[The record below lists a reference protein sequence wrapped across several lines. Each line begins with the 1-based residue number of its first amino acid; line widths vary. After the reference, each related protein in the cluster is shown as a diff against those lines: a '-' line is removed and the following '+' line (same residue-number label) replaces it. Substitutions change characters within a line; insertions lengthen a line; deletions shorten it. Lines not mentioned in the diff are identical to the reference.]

1 MIQKKD
7 SLYWSVY
14 KNLERELIDLS
25 RQIHFDDNQQTVYS
39 VKIAE
44 LLVRC
49 CIEIESITKDLY
61 FLNGGTIPQNDDGK
75 DRDLYFDT
83 DCLELLENIWI
94 LSKKVVLVSASTF
107 YFEREENL
115 ILTPL
120 YKANKRGTSGADWK
134 KAYQAV
140 KHNRSQNLVQGNLKH
155 VIKAMGALFILNV
168 YYKDESFNVGNDF
181 GKIHFD
187 TSLGSNIFSLKT
199 DYAAFNNSNGEVSL
213 SEPSYSEAIYIKKLN
228 DKSYID
234 VVTKGKLADERMKDE
249 LWNSVEF
256 QNFIKNNPNYSLKGK
271 HLMNVCQDVGGDD
284 FMRKIMRHQ
293 QESINL
299 HYRSDMEMVLNKHR
313 DIYPS
318 IQQ

>member
-1 MIQKKD
+1 MLQKKD

-14 KNLERELIDLS
+14 KNLEHELMDLS
-25 RQIHFDDNQQTVYS
+25 RQIHFDDNQLSVYS

-49 CIEIESITKDLY
+49 SIEIESITKDLY
-61 FLNGGTIPQNDDGK
+61 FLNGGTLPENDEGK
-75 DRDLYFDT
+75 NRDLYFDT
-83 DCLELLENIWI
+83 DCMELLDSKWF
-94 LSKKVVLVSASTF
+94 LGKKVVLVSASTF
-107 YFEREENL
+107 YFEKEENL

-120 YKANKRGTSGADWK
+120 HKANKRGTNGADWK

-140 KHNRSQNLVQGNLKH
+140 KHNRSQNLAQGNLKH
-155 VIKAMGALFILNV
+155 VIRAMGALFILNA
-168 YYKDESFNVGNDF
+168 YYKDEIFNVGNDF
-181 GKIHFD
+181 GKINFD

-199 DYAAFNNSNGEVSL
+199 DYAAFNNSNGEISL

-228 DKSYID
+228 DKSYLD
-234 VVTKGKLADERMKDE
+234 VVAKGKQESKRMKDE
-249 LWNSVEF
+249 LWNSAEF
-256 QNFIKNNPNYSLKGK
+256 QNFIINNPHYSLKGK
-271 HLMNVCQDVGGDD
+271 HLINVCQDVGGDD

-299 HYRSDMEMVLNKHR
+299 HYRSDMEMVLNKHK

-318 IQQ
+318 IEE